1 MGEGLNEEKRT
12 NRKMWDRKMWKPY
25 FSVLHLPVCRSQ
37 PGKEIFVKKLVAIS
51 AALLAAALL
60 TFSTIAQQGPPPQG
74 PGGQGGPLR
83 GQGRGPGIEALAMDD
98 HAGFESIFDGKTLKG
113 WDGDLSA
120 WRVENETIIGEST
133 AEKPLK
139 ANTFLIWRG
148 GQPKDFELK
157 LEYRINSTNSGVQ
170 YRSVELPEV
179 GKWVMKG
186 YQADIDFQN
195 TYTGQLYEERGRGF
209 LAMRG
214 QVTRLQPG
222 KKQVIAHLRSG
233 DELKALVKVNDWNQL
248 HIIARGN
255 VLTHILNGHLM
266 AEAIDDDATGR
277 AMGGLIGF
285 QMHVG
290 PPMKVEYRNIWLKNL

>member
-1 MGEGLNEEKRT
+1 M
-12 NRKMWDRKMWKPY
+12 
-25 FSVLHLPVCRSQ
+25 
-37 PGKEIFVKKLVAIS
+37 KKLVATSS
-51 AALLAAALL
+51 AALFAALL
-60 TFSTIAQQGPPPQG
+60 LALQGIGAGAQQDAPPQG
-74 PGGQGGPLR
+74 QPRGGG
-83 GQGRGPGIEALAMDD
+83 GRGPGIDALAPDD
-98 HAGFESIFDGKTLKG
+98 HTGFESIFDGKSLKG
-113 WDGDLSA
+113 WDGDPA
-120 WRVENETIIGEST
+120 FWRVENEALVGEST

-139 ANTFLIWRG
+139 VNTFLIWRG
-148 GQPKDFELK
+148 GQPKDFELN

-214 QVTRLQPG
+214 QMTLLQQS
-222 KKQVIAHLRSG
+222 KKQVIANLGGG
-233 DELKALVKVNDWNQL
+233 DDLKTLIKANDWNHL
-248 HIIARGN
+248 HVIARGN
-255 VLTHILNGHLM
+255 AITHVLNGRLM
-266 AEAIDDDATGR
+266 AAAIDDDATNR

-290 PPMKVEYRNIWLKNL
+290 PPMKVEFRNIWLKGL

>member
-1 MGEGLNEEKRT
+1 M
-12 NRKMWDRKMWKPY
+12 
-25 FSVLHLPVCRSQ
+25 
-37 PGKEIFVKKLVAIS
+37 KKLFALS
-51 AALLAAALL
+51 AALLVAALL
-60 TFSTIAQQGPPPQG
+60 IVQQASTRAQQPGAQQGPPR
-74 PGGQGGPLR
+74 GGAN
-83 GQGRGPGIEALAMDD
+83 RGPGIEPLSIED
-98 HAGFESIFDGKTLKG
+98 HTGFESIFDGKTLTG
-113 WDGDLSA
+113 WDGNPDA
-120 WRVENETIIGEST
+120 WRVEKETIIGEST

-170 YRSVELPEV
+170 YRSAEAPEI
-179 GKWVMKG
+179 GKWVLKG

-214 QVTRLQPG
+214 QMTHLQPG
-222 KKQVIAHLRSG
+222 KKRIIANLRGG
-233 DELKALVKVNDWNQL
+233 DDLRGYIRIGDWNQL
-248 HIIARGN
+248 HIIARGHR
-255 VLTHILNGHLM
+255 LTHILNGHLM
-266 AEAIDDDATGR
+266 AEAVDDDAAAR